1 MPAAALFDIVLA
13 VLLGAAIGAERR
25 WRRHVAGPQVAALIA
40 IGSAL
45 FVVFAARGEP
55 QGDVV
60 RAIGQVAVGVGFLC
74 GGAILRDGMTVLG
87 LNTAASL
94 WCVAAIGALCGA
106 GLPLLALAASAVV
119 LASNLLFHWAEHRF
133 EALRQ
138 VEEHGLEEPDNR
150 HLPR

>member
-1 MPAAALFDIVLA
+1 MPAAALFDVVLA
-13 VLLGAAIGAERR
+13 ALLGAAIGAERR
-25 WRRHVAGPQVAALIA
+25 WRHHVAGPQVGALIA
-40 IGSAL
+40 VGSAL

-94 WCVAAIGALCGA
+94 WCVAAIGALAGA
-106 GLPLLALAASAVV
+106 GMPLMAAMAAGVV
-119 LASNLLFHWAEHRF
+119 LIGNLVFHWAEHHIDI
-133 EALRQ
+133 LRRAD
-138 VEEHGLEEPDNR
+138 ERDPDDSR
-150 HLPR
+150 P